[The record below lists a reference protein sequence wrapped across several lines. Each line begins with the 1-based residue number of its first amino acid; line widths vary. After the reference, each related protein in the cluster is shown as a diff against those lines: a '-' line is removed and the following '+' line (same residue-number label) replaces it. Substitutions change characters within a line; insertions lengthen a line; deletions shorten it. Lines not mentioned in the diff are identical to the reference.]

1 MHRHAAVARAARRL
15 AAVSIRE
22 RQRCVGEQQQP
33 ASSRNAVSWRGP
45 NLREGERKRVALKR
59 PKTDVVVAG
68 MPFKVITGS
77 KMVTSV
83 EDTWEYHFI

>member
-1 MHRHAAVARAARRL
+1 MQRHAAVARAARRL

-33 ASSRNAVSWRGP
+33 GSSRNAVSWRGQ

-68 MPFKVITGS
+68 MLLK
-77 KMVTSV
+77 
-83 EDTWEYHFI
+83 